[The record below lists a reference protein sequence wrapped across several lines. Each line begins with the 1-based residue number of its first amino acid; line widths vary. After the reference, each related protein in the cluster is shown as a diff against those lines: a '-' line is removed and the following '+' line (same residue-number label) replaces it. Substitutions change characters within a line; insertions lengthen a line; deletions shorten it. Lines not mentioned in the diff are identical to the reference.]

1 MKKVIYIAINQQEY
15 PVEITKKNM
24 KRMIMKVEKDGK
36 IKVSAA
42 RYFSDREI
50 LSFIENKKNWLEKT
64 LRAVKIEQTLNS
76 CEQEGH
82 VYVFGKKKKVIKQK
96 ALNSSLTV
104 KKDIFYYSLCHEED
118 LDILFKQYAKTIIEK
133 KIMVFRSAYD
143 TCICRNH
150 HLQLPVITVRDMRS
164 RWGSCTPSKGTIRIS
179 SRLIHYPEECL
190 QYVLL
195 HEYAHLLQANHSR
208 AFYKI
213 VQTYMPDYK
222 EREKLLKGKSYL

>member
-1 MKKVIYIAINQQEY
+1 ME
-15 PVEITKKNM
+15 
-24 KRMIMKVEKDGK
+24 
-36 IKVSAA
+36 
-42 RYFSDREI
+42 
-50 LSFIENKKNWLEKT
+50 
-64 LRAVKIEQTLNS
+64 
-76 CEQEGH
+76 
-82 VYVFGKKKKVIKQK
+82 
-96 ALNSSLTV
+96 
-104 KKDIFYYSLCHEED
+104 
-118 LDILFKQYAKTIIEK
+118 
-133 KIMVFRSAYD
+133 FRPAYD